1 MSLEQIPLKRTM
13 RRKSHLFRLAK
24 WYFFT
29 PQPVCVSRFPVKR
42 QGRIPCSCCLAGSF
56 SALSQ
61 SRCTTRGSPSW
72 SLLPLPLI
80 LTPTL
85 MRLDSDP
92 CRLNPV
98 YSLDEV
104 T

>member
-42 QGRIPCSCCLAGSF
+42 QGRIPCLCCLAGLF
-56 SALSQ
+56 Q
-61 SRCTTRGSPSW
+61 HF
-72 SLLPLPLI
+72 
-80 LTPTL
+80 
-85 MRLDSDP
+85 
-92 CRLNPV
+92 LNLV
-98 YSLDEV
+98 AQLV
-104 T
+104 GTVNQGCGL